1 MRFMKRAVAVAMALF
16 YKCVLFHVKRGDVRK
31 AAKRVPPLEK
41 GDESGIDSLGGM
53 KCYVG

>member
-31 AAKRVPPLEK
+31 ADKSVPRGE
-41 GDESGIDSLGGM
+41 GG
-53 KCYVG
+53 